1 MLFKLFKKMSG
12 INSNTKSNTRNAT
25 TLSIQSNA
33 YIDEDKITLIL
44 IEQKKDFSDKIKGI
58 YDDLNTK
65 IILDQLGAEQN
76 DKSELLSYEHFQKIK
91 YVGKN
96 RLFIIIIL
104 LGFVIFTT
112 HLISVYEIN
121 GIINTIEEELIASI
135 ISYVKMEKREEK
147 DDFYQN
153 FNTLNGRFPDYSV
166 FFISSFF
173 SQYLGEC
180 QGYTISTIVI
190 SIMNFLILFFGF
202 KEYKFNIE
210 RNNYKNYS
218 FNQFLYLY
226 IIYLFLCILE
236 GIIALLPLKI
246 IKEGFIFYET
256 YKQKLEE
263 DNKKM

>member
-25 TLSIQSNA
+25 TFSIQSNA

-153 FNTLNGRFPDYSV
+153 FNTLNGRFP
-166 FFISSFF
+166 
-173 SQYLGEC
+173 
-180 QGYTISTIVI
+180 
-190 SIMNFLILFFGF
+190 LILFFLYPHF
-202 KEYKFNIE
+202 FLNI
-210 RNNYKNYS
+210 
-218 FNQFLYLY
+218 
-226 IIYLFLCILE
+226 
-236 GIIALLPLKI
+236 
-246 IKEGFIFYET
+246 
-256 YKQKLEE
+256 
-263 DNKKM
+263 